1 LATTAPVAMGLLTD
15 LVSEFV
21 VYRGEDGR
29 DTLWPLIKEQYVLWC
44 VGRQQKIWQDSM
56 GENSEAK
63 QAALSWFPCEA
74 LVRIAARDI
83 YRLAQ
88 RLFAD
93 SGFKD
98 ICKSDQL
105 SWSSLVLGLLSDVLS
120 VNSQIEDAARG
131 NLLELKH
138 KQSTIDRKQLDL
150 DFDDLTSDDATVDT
164 PFGKGRVTSV
174 NKVSYV
180 GQPGSGASRMCLT
193 VQVVDLEFGGILYQ
207 PVIEGSTSGKGE
219 LVSDPIPL
227 EVTGTL

>member
-1 LATTAPVAMGLLTD
+1 MGLLTD
-15 LVSEFV
+15 LVSEFI
-21 VYRGEDGR
+21 VYRGEAGR

-44 VGRQQKIWQDSM
+44 VGRQGALRQDSM
-56 GENSEAK
+56 GGNSEATN
-63 QAALSWFPCEA
+63 ATLSWFPCEA

-98 ICKSDQL
+98 ICKSDQ
-105 SWSSLVLGLLSDVLS
+105 SNWSSLVLGLLSDVLS
-120 VNSQIEDAARG
+120 VSSQIEDAARG
-131 NLLELKH
+131 NLLDLKH
-138 KQSTIDRKQLDL
+138 KQPTIDRKQLDL
-150 DFDDLTSDDATVDT
+150 DFDDLTSDDATVET

-174 NKVSYV
+174 DKVSYA

-207 PVIEGSTSGKGE
+207 PVIEGSTCGKGE
-219 LVSDPIPL
+219 VVSDTIPF